1 MHGALSPDRTDP
13 ALQVDVLDFAMRKKD
28 AEKANAAYAEVK
40 SSLDAVLAA
49 LG

>member
-1 MHGALSPDRTDP
+1 MLSLS
-13 ALQVDVLDFAMRKKD
+13 LQVDVLDFAMRKKD
-28 AEKANAAYAEVK
+28 ADKANAAYAEVK

>member
-1 MHGALSPDRTDP
+1 MFHADHDKI
-13 ALQVDVLDFAMRKKD
+13 AVVLQVDVLDFAMRKKD
-28 AEKANAAYAEVK
+28 PEKANAAYAEVK